1 MPLPT
6 VINQPVG
13 IQPISELL
21 SKVLPKDFGDVD
33 ATQQVQSK
41 MAALDPKFQKVALTV
56 DPNNPDAPLTPVAP
70 ESKTPEVAPPP
81 VEPIVETPKEPAKEP
96 SKQSLSDNL
105 PDPGFG
111 GDKLLEALEGTKTQE
126 VPDKTVDPAKEVL
139 EGKLPE
145 TKAEE
150 AIPEVL
156 PPKAKDAQAAF
167 AKMTKLLKEKEHK
180 IKDLEAKGNIDIAA
194 SATEP
199 LRQQIVE
206 LEKQR
211 QQMLNGNATIALESR
226 PEIQERYIKPI
237 QSAEAYIR
245 EIAKENEGVS
255 ARTLL
260 DLASEPD
267 RAKRKAAVRAE
278 CADMPAD
285 DLVRVQDAVNAIGIL
300 NTDLNSLRANASEL
314 NKKFE
319 TQQQQQLDSQRAQF
333 RAEAIKV
340 IDSQFENFIKG
351 DKVISHF
358 VEQDPKVKEQLGKVL
373 DAVKRFDADFSWAED
388 HKTRSTAL
396 LQALAYPI
404 VTKLH
409 QNALKQSLQEIK
421 TLKEQNLK
429 LKNAGVST
437 VPRGTYTPPKSDEPQ
452 SLTGIIADAFKGT
465 QLA

>member
-6 VINQPVG
+6 TINQSKG

-21 SKVLPKDFGDVD
+21 SSVLPKDFGDAD
-33 ATQQVQSK
+33 AEAQVQSK
-41 MAALDPKFQKVALTV
+41 MANLDPKFQKVVRPSAENKNSEAQLV
-56 DPNNPDAPLTPVAP
+56 PEVKAPEAKSIPIIDPNEAIKADSN
-70 ESKTPEVAPPP
+70 KTD
-81 VEPIVETPKEPAKEP
+81 
-96 SKQSLSDNL
+96 LSSNL

-111 GDKLLEALEGTKTQE
+111 GDKLLEALEGTKVE
-126 VPDKTVDPAKEVL
+126 EIPAKVIDPVKEVL

-145 TKAEE
+145 SKAEE
-150 AIPEVL
+150 AIPEAL
-156 PPKAKDAQAAF
+156 PVKAKDAQAAF

-180 IKDLEAKGNIDIAA
+180 IKELEAKGNIDIAA

-199 LRQQIVE
+199 LRQQIAD

-211 QQMLNGNATIALESR
+211 QQMLNGNAAIALESR
-226 PEIQERYIKPI
+226 PEIQERYIKPL
-237 QSAEAYIR
+237 QTAEAYIR
-245 EIAKENEGVS
+245 DIAKSTEGMN
-255 ARTLL
+255 ARALL
-260 DLASEPD
+260 DAANEPD
-267 RAKRKAAVRAE
+267 RGKRVAAVRAE
-278 CADMPAD
+278 CTDMHPNDA
-285 DLVRVQDAVNAIGIL
+285 LRVEQAVDAIHIL
-300 NTDLNSLRANASEL
+300 NTDLTSLRANASDL

-319 TQQQQQLDSQRAQF
+319 TQQQQQLDAKRAEF
-333 RAEAIKV
+333 RAEAVKV

-404 VTKLH
+404 VTKIH

-421 TLKEQNLK
+421 ELKAQNLK

-452 SLTGIIADAFKGT
+452 SLSGIISDAFKGT